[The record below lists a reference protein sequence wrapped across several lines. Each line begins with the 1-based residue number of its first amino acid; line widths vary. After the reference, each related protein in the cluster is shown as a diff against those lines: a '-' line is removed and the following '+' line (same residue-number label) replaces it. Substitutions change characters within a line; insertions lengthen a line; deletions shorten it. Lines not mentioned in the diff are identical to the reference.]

1 MYTIYTEHHQ
11 RHATDAV
18 TLNGEPLLCKEVP
31 ARAEVVLAAIRAA
44 DLGPVIPPTDHG
56 FPPLLAVHTVDYVEF
71 LWTATM
77 RHEAYYGEPGP
88 VMAGRDAVT
97 NKRAAQR
104 PPETDFPA
112 LRDYYT
118 YDYEETILAGTWD
131 AAYWAAQCA
140 LTAADC
146 VLQGQLAAYALCR
159 PPGHHAS
166 ADQYGGFC
174 YLNNAAIAAR
184 YLGTQTKKPVAI
196 LDVDYHHGNGTQS
209 IFYADPSVLYCS
221 LHADPALEYPHFWGY
236 AAERGAGAGL
246 GTNYNFP
253 LPLYVDDAGYLA
265 VLDEALSVIRAFK
278 PGSLVVSLGLD
289 TAEGDLIGDF
299 CLTPAGF
306 HAIGQRIA
314 ALHLPTVLVQE
325 GGYNLDTLGQ
335 NAVAVLTAIKQ
346 ET

>member
-1 MYTIYTEHHQ
+1 
-11 RHATDAV
+11 
-18 TLNGEPLLCKEVP
+18 
-31 ARAEVVLAAIRAA
+31 
-44 DLGPVIPPTDHG
+44 
-56 FPPLLAVHTVDYVEF
+56 
-71 LWTATM
+71 
-77 RHEAYYGEPGP
+77 
-88 VMAGRDAVT
+88 MAGRDAVT

-166 ADQYGGFC
+166 ADHTAASATS
-174 YLNNAAIAAR
+174 NNAAIAAR

-278 PGSLVVSLGLD
+278 PGSLVVSWAGYGGGRPHRRLLPHARRVPRHRPAHRGVAPANGVMYKRGDTIWTRLGKMRWP
-289 TAEGDLIGDF
+289 
-299 CLTPAGF
+299 C
-306 HAIGQRIA
+306 
-314 ALHLPTVLVQE
+314 
-325 GGYNLDTLGQ
+325 
-335 NAVAVLTAIKQ
+335 
-346 ET
+346 